1 MRYEHNKVKM
11 KEIVSGL
18 GERDINSKAL
28 LNTDYDSL
36 LKYRIQRRRSSQQES
51 EIDVVRNEVVQLKS
65 ELQEI
70 KELLLTITKS
80 KE

>member
-1 MRYEHNKVKM
+1 MRYEHDRLKM
-11 KEIVSGL
+11 KEVVSGL
-18 GERDINSKAL
+18 GERDVNSKAL
-28 LNTDYDSL
+28 LNNDYDSL
-36 LKYRIQRRRSSQQES
+36 LKYRIQRRRNSQQGN
-51 EIDVVRNEVVQLKS
+51 EIELVRNEVVQLKS

>member
-1 MRYEHNKVKM
+1 MKYQTEKIQM
-11 KEIVSGL
+11 KEVVSGL

-36 LKYRIQRRRSSQQES
+36 LKYRIQKRRASQNNG
-51 EIDVVRNEVVQLKS
+51 EIDSVRNEVAQMKS
-65 ELQEI
+65 ELKEI
-70 KELLLTITKS
+70 KELLLIITQS

>member
-1 MRYEHNKVKM
+1 M
-11 KEIVSGL
+11 KEVVSGL
-18 GERDINSKAL
+18 GERDVNSKAL
-28 LNTDYDSL
+28 LNNDYDSL
-36 LKYRIQRRRSSQQES
+36 LKYRIQRRRNSQQGS
-51 EIDVVRNEVVQLKS
+51 EIELVRNEVVQLKS

>member
-1 MRYEHNKVKM
+1 MRYEHDKLKM
-11 KEIVSGL
+11 KEVVSGF
-18 GERDINSKAL
+18 GERDVNSKAL
-28 LNTDYDSL
+28 LNNDYDSL
-36 LKYRIQRRRSSQQES
+36 LKYRIQRRRNSQQGS
-51 EIDVVRNEVVQLKS
+51 EIELVRNEVVQLKS

>member
-1 MRYEHNKVKM
+1 MRYEHDKVKM

>member
-1 MRYEHNKVKM
+1 MRYEHDKLKM
-11 KEIVSGL
+11 KEVVSGL
-18 GERDINSKAL
+18 GERDVNSKAL
-28 LNTDYDSL
+28 LNNDYDSL
-36 LKYRIQRRRSSQQES
+36 LKYRIQRRRNSQQGN
-51 EIDVVRNEVVQLKS
+51 EIELVRNEVVQLKS

>member
-1 MRYEHNKVKM
+1 MINLKM
-11 KEIVSGL
+11 KEVVSGL
-18 GERDINSKAL
+18 GERDVNSKAL
-28 LNTDYDSL
+28 LNNDYDSL
-36 LKYRIQRRRSSQQES
+36 LKYRIQRRRNSQQGN
-51 EIDVVRNEVVQLKS
+51 EIELVRNEVVQLKS